1 MPNSFTLNELLK
13 RGQKDSFYRLDIV
26 RGVSFES
33 AYDSSMP
40 FQTLIVNFSRY
51 SDEYQ
56 SLDNIKT
63 IPAKDVFKLKQ
74 IDIEANL
81 SIKVDV
87 TNQIFLKPGTVW
99 RNGSPVWESSELTN
113 VILNQEEV
121 RIVSLSNEKKN
132 GTNMPFIHN
141 GLGIQ
146 FLRFPNSMVNGKTVT
161 VLIPTTEVI
170 RYYFSGSTYFT
181 KELFNGAL
189 KDFKASKQANRLFF
203 KYEHDKTDES
213 VYIWLKRHCY
223 DSDAFMIAR
232 ALSDDVAMNAMSYV
246 YGSLVYAKRNFKDKN
261 GQVISEYCPKT
272 NMPFVGETNLEVLGQ
287 WLPPKEGEET
297 FTTYMIR
304 TIESCDHPLPFK
316 KIQIESV
323 DSFKSTDNLND
334 AKAKPSKP
342 RRQQGTDEQGQP
354 TQLTQG
360 EKPTNKIAPEE
371 LKFMMQRFSH
381 FDESL
386 IEKIDRA
393 SDKDKQRYYQE
404 EISSTSPLGSTLPG
418 DYKKD
423 NALQPWNIRAISS
436 DVIPIA
442 ERIDTVSST
451 VTKILEKHKNWS
463 AKALPA
469 GFVDDTIPFGLYSF
483 ERPANKSSNYVW
495 NMIGSRQ
502 RKALLI
508 AISNQTD
515 KQVWLLEI
523 EGKAAVSYSLFL
535 FGVSSEVNT
544 SDFDR
549 KLMFDI
555 AISSG
560 SKIKEGALKGV
571 TVITMKHTESEND
584 SFEDRL
590 ERAINSIFVGAND
603 VSSEDADNTGQ

>member
-1 MPNSFTLNELLK
+1 MLNSFTLNELLK

-56 SLDNIKT
+56 SLDNIKA
-63 IPAKDVFKLKQ
+63 IPVKDIFKSKQ

-99 RNGSPVWESSELTN
+99 RNGSPVWESTELTN
-113 VILNQEEV
+113 VTLNQQEV
-121 RIVSLSNEKKN
+121 SIVSISKEKGE
-132 GTNMPFIHN
+132 GTKIPFIHN

-146 FLRFPNSMVNGKTVT
+146 LLKFPNSTVNGKTVT

-170 RYYFSGSTYFT
+170 RYYFAGSTYFT
-181 KELFNGAL
+181 TELFNGAL
-189 KDFKASKQANRLFF
+189 KNFKYSKQANRLFF
-203 KYEHDKTDES
+203 KYNYDKENES

-232 ALSDDVAMNAMSYV
+232 ALADDVAMNAMNHIYA
-246 YGSLVYAKRNFKDKN
+246 SLVHVRREF
-261 GQVISEYCPKT
+261 KT
-272 NMPFVGETNLEVLGQ
+272 NTECCPRASLPFVGETNLEVLGQ

-316 KIQIESV
+316 KTQIESV
-323 DSFKSTDNLND
+323 DSFKSADNLND

-342 RRQQGTDEQGQP
+342 KRQQGTDEQGQA

-404 EISSTSPLGSTLPG
+404 EISSTSPLGSTLPS

-535 FGVSSEVNT
+535 FGVSSEVTT

-571 TVITMKHTESEND
+571 TVTTMKHTESEND

-590 ERAINSIFVGAND
+590 KRAINSIFVGAND
-603 VSSEDADNTGQ
+603 VSSEDTDNSIN